1 MMQQRNIVMEYAEA
15 LIMAIILA
23 LFIRAFV
30 VQAYKIPSGSMLNT
44 LYVGDFLLVNRF
56 SYGTKIP
63 FTNKEIF
70 RLGDPQRGDIIVFKY
85 PLDPS
90 VDYIKRVVG
99 VPGDVI
105 EMRNKQLYRNGEKV
119 DEPYIRHTDPRG
131 RLPIR
136 DDLPPRVVPQDHYFV
151 MGDNRD
157 DSEDSR
163 FWGFVPRQNIQGKAW
178 LVWLSWDYPKWTSVP
193 DVRWS
198 RIGTILR

>member
-1 MMQQRNIVMEYAEA
+1 MQQRNIVMEYAEA